1 MADNGEATR
10 FRWSVTRAVLD
21 PAVGHEQAGV
31 RPVLVLSN
39 ADFNE
44 LAGLATI
51 APLTTARRVPQP
63 WEVFIPAESAGL
75 EADSLLLVQHLRT
88 ISFRRFRP
96 PTYGRIVDPDL
107 RRAIAMRVLEHF
119 DFDDLDA
126 LSAEP

>member
-1 MADNGEATR
+1 M
-10 FRWSVTRAVLD
+10 TRAVLD

-39 ADFNE
+39 ADLNE
-44 LAGLATI
+44 LTDLATV
-51 APLTTARRVPQP
+51 APLTTARRAPQP
-63 WEVFIPAESAGL
+63 WEVLIPAGSGGL
-75 EADSLLLVQHLRT
+75 DTDSLLLVQHLRT
-88 ISFRRFRP
+88 ISHRRFRP

-107 RRAIAMRVLEHF
+107 RRAIAVRVLEHF